1 MLSKWAFTLA
11 SLLVPPTLSAMS
23 LTQALGIA
31 GQEAIALRAL
41 SAETRQAEAVHQ
53 QSRQAWFPSISADA
67 SWLRADSSLITGVP
81 VPSPGIPPTIQR
93 TDFGP
98 VEGTVSGVQVVQPL
112 FNADAIQLRRAA
124 SLQVDARRHAEG
136 WGQQALRLEVSRLYF
151 NVLRAQQQVEATRTA
166 GDAAREAATLART
179 SYQEGL
185 SSLLDTKQADAEL
198 ASITARLEHAR
209 ANRRQARLELKSL
222 LGMTPDQELTLSTPL
237 PRPSPPVSL
246 DAAQARKDLQAQQKA
261 VAAAHA
267 DTRASEAGWIPRV
280 NLLARQQW
288 VEGNEPLEQNADGWL
303 VAINLQWSIFDGFG
317 RRGRIAESRAME
329 QKSRTELDGIE
340 RRIQRE
346 QAIAMSRW
354 QASWAGLRAA
364 QKAVEA
370 GSRAEQLAVR
380 RYEEGIGSMTDLLAS
395 QARLDRQRMAL
406 IDARYQSVM
415 ASMNYYLQYGYDP
428 IAAVPEQLR

>member
-1 MLSKWAFTLA
+1 MLSKWAFTLV
-11 SLLVPPTLSAMS
+11 SLLVPPTISAMS

-198 ASITARLEHAR
+198 AAIQARLEHAQ
-209 ANRRQARLELKSL
+209 ANRRQARLELKGL
-222 LGMTPDQELTLSTPL
+222 LGMASDQQLKLSTSL

-317 RRGRIAESRAME
+317 RRGRIAESRAKE
-329 QKSRTELDGIE
+329 QKARIELDGIK

-354 QASWAGLRAA
+354 QASWAGWHAA
-364 QKAVEA
+364 QKAIEA
-370 GSRAEQLAVR
+370 ASRAEQLASR

-406 IDARYQSVM
+406 IDARYQTVM